1 MGLKQTQLGQW
12 VDLENFFFWCIIS
25 FLHLGSIWLSISSVF
40 FRCCFF
46 ALVSWLDHIFK
57 SLIREATCGQCL
69 LSANADTENSLCSSS
84 ILVSFTN
91 LSFFSFF
98 FFFFYF
104 TLTKQRLP
112 NEVYFATVGNLCGVN
127 NVQLSVAWKKKLVI

>member
-12 VDLENFFFWCIIS
+12 VDLETFFLFFFDCIIS

-84 ILVSFTN
+84 ILVYFTN
-91 LSFFSFF
+91 LYFFS
-98 FFFFYF
+98 FFYF

-112 NEVYFATVGNLCGVN
+112 IEVYFATVGNLHGAN
-127 NVQLSVAWKKKLVI
+127 NVHLSVA